1 MQLASV
7 VVEKEDSLN
16 LRPTPVSL
24 KSEGKKKME
33 NWAWTLSE
41 GQEELVLQWVGVHI
55 YGILNCTPDPLPNTF
70 YELINLT
77 YTIYL

>member
-1 MQLASV
+1 
-7 VVEKEDSLN
+7 
-16 LRPTPVSL
+16 
-24 KSEGKKKME
+24 ME
-33 NWAWTLSE
+33 NLAWTLSE

-55 YGILNCTPDPLPNTF
+55 YGILNCTPDPLPNAF